1 MSPRTCLITTVLS
14 KAKTQKSINIS
25 YRGKEIYW
33 MSKEQ
38 QSMRSE
44 NSPQDTHYLVGKT
57 INDVKKKKSK
67 IVDGNGTKM
76 WK

>member
-25 YRGKEIYW
+25 YRGKGIYW

-38 QSMRSE
+38 QSMRIE
-44 NSPQDTHYLVGKT
+44 NSQDTHYLVGKT
-57 INDVKKKKSK
+57 INDVKSK